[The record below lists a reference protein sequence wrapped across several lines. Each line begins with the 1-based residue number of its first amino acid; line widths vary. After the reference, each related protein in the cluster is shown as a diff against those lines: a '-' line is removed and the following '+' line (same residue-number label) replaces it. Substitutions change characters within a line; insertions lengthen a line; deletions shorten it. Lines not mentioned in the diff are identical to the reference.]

1 MEVQKDEFKAIYDR
15 IQSLENRM
23 IEDLK
28 KKKDTAVL
36 DVELE
41 TLRRP
46 HVCVQEFRLATLS
59 QSISVIEYGIR
70 EISKSL
76 NREKIVKLS
85 SVLALLLAIVSGTV
99 YIVQTSTRTDYV
111 GETVQKIEADVSQLK
126 YSNSRVE
133 KQLVRLK
140 EKTESKGS
148 RDLENFREILKEQLA
163 ETEALFKHRK
173 RSR

>member
-1 MEVQKDEFKAIYDR
+1 MEAQRDEFKVIYDR
-15 IQSLENRM
+15 IQALENRM

-46 HVCVQEFRLATLS
+46 HVCVQESRLATLS
-59 QSISVIEYGIR
+59 QSISVIEYGIH
-70 EISKSL
+70 EIRKSL
-76 NREKIVKLS
+76 NRERIVKFS

-99 YIVQTSTRTDYV
+99 YVVQASARTDYV

-140 EKTESKGS
+140 EKTEVKED
-148 RDLENFREILKEQLA
+148 RDLKTFRKILKEQFV
-163 ETEALFKHRK
+163 EVKALFKGKK